1 MLIRD
6 PPKSVELD
14 RVKEVKVKIPLS
26 YHVRLHS
33 MKVLTGKQISDAVK
47 EALDAYFTAIEDGR
61 LGAPWGPPPAPGI
74 AFPARELRDD

>member
-6 PPKSVELD
+6 PAKPIELD
-14 RVKEVKVKIPLS
+14 RVKEVKVKIPVS
-26 YHVRLHS
+26 YHIRLHS

-61 LGAPWGPPPAPGI
+61 LASPLATPAPGI
-74 AFPARELRDD
+74 ALPAIPELDDA